1 MARKTTAAYDH
12 FIRLLIVGDDCAGK
26 TDLLFRFT
34 DDADGYQISTIGA
47 DFKIRTVEIDNK
59 RCKLQVWDI
68 PGQERFRPIVIP
80 YFRDAMGIL
89 IVYDITNEQSFAN
102 VRNWYASITLHE
114 HGSDFRGAL
123 LRVEFVLGLISR
135 IVHFSY
141 PAVFSCI

>member
-59 RCKLQVWDI
+59 RCKLQIWDTA
-68 PGQERFRPIVIP
+68 GAERFRTITTS
-80 YFRDAMGIL
+80 YYRGAMGIL
-89 IVYDITNEQSFAN
+89 LVYDITDEQSFAN

-114 HGSDFRGAL
+114 NVGSDFCGAL
-123 LRVEFVLGLISR
+123 LRVEFVLWIE
-135 IVHFSY
+135 F
-141 PAVFSCI
+141 